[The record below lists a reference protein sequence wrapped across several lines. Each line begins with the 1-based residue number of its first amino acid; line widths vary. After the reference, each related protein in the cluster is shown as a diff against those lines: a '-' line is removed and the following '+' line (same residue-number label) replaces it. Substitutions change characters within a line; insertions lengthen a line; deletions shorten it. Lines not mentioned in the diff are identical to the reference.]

1 MHDILFMCLVPRLYP
16 REKKKNVMI
25 RCVLL
30 FMLVSLELTVRAQEP
45 GKPVTLQECY
55 DLAARQNA
63 LIMQAKH
70 GLKAKEYT
78 LDAEKRSHLPKV
90 DLLAGYNY
98 LGKPLEINLQQV
110 KNSVVEGSSQQSVN
124 TANEVFNQITG
135 QQLPQAVQDRI
146 FNATQSILNT
156 VYPNYN
162 PTVAKQQYFTASLG
176 FREAIYLGGKL
187 SAVQDLA
194 QARVTNG
201 QWNQQ
206 VVEKGLYLLIG
217 LQYLRIMYLNN
228 ILQHEERIVAAFKKN
243 QQYAAALK
251 ANEILPPYLL
261 NWAKVSLVQA
271 ESRYRNQQ
279 LEKQNALLEL
289 NKLMGLP
296 LETAIN
302 VTDTLRYIPNT
313 MDTQAAPDFYEQNPT
328 YRLLESNSALAQ
340 VAVKTTRSLSLPNI
354 FAIGNINLYQKDLP
368 LTVPPWLLGVE
379 MQWNL
384 FDGFQK
390 QKRMK
395 ASKQLVEETRMITE
409 NTRATLEVSLQVC
422 INKMKALRNDVAALD
437 TARQQARLT
446 TTLIEERLRSE
457 MSSVKDVNDAL
468 LMEEEM
474 EKIYYTGVLGYYLAL
489 AEYWSI
495 VGTPQRLQEFIK

>member
-1 MHDILFMCLVPRLYP
+1 MHDFLFMCLIPCCYTG
-16 REKKKNVMI
+16 KKKKIHM
-25 RCVLL
+25 RKGFL
-30 FMLVSLELTVRAQEP
+30 FIVPVFLMSAVHAQEVGRP
-45 GKPVTLQECY
+45 ITLQECY
-55 DLAARQNA
+55 DMAAQKNT

-70 GLKAKEYT
+70 ALKASEYN
-78 LDAEKRSHLPKV
+78 LEAEKRSYFPKV

-110 KNSVVEGSSQQSVN
+110 KDGIVEGSSQQSVN

-135 QQLPQAVQDRI
+135 QHLPQQVQDRI
-146 FNATQSILNT
+146 FNATQRILNT
-156 VYPNYN
+156 VYPDYN
-162 PTVAKQQYFTASLG
+162 PALSKQQYFTASLG

-187 SAVQDLA
+187 SAVKDLA
-194 QARVTNG
+194 QARVTSGELNR
-201 QWNQQ
+201 Q
-206 VVEKGLYLLIG
+206 VVEKELYLLIG

-228 ILQHEERIVAAFKKN
+228 ILGHEERIVDAFRKN
-243 QQYAAALK
+243 RDYAASLK

-296 LETAIN
+296 LDTVIN
-302 VTDTLRYIPNT
+302 ITDTLKYIP
-313 MDTQAAPDFYEQNPT
+313 AAIHTATTPDFYQQNPA
-328 YRLLESNSALAQ
+328 YRLLESKSSLAE

-354 FAIGNINLYQKDLP
+354 FAIGNVSLYRKDLP
-368 LTVPPWLLGVE
+368 LTMPPWLVGVE

-390 QKRMK
+390 QKRVK
-395 ASKQLVEETRMITE
+395 ASKQLVEETRMLTE
-409 NTRATLEVSLQVC
+409 NTRSSLEVRLQVC
-422 INKMKALRNDVAALD
+422 INKMNALKNDVAALD

-446 TTLIEERLRSE
+446 TTLIEERMKTE

-468 LMEEEM
+468 LIEEEM